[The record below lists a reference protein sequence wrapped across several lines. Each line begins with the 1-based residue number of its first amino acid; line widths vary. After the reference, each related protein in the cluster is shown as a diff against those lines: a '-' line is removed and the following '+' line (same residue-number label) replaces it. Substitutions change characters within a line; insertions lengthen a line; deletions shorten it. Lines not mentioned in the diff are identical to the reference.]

1 MDKYKR
7 IGGYDMQL
15 GIRLHDARV
24 LPLKERLQEVREQ
37 GFSCAHVAL
46 SKTIEEFPVSN
57 DALTPGLAMHLRKLF
72 QKQEIDFAVLGC
84 YLNLT
89 HPEPE
94 ELKKLTDTYIA
105 HLRFASSLGCGV
117 VGTETP
123 DARNGSE
130 ADCRSEATYRLLLA
144 NLRPVVKAAERLGVL
159 LAVEPVRSHIIYD
172 AKRARRLLDEIASP
186 NLQIILDPVN
196 LLAMDNYQLQTEV
209 LEEAIELLG
218 KDTAVVHIKDYNV
231 AGDSLVSCAAGL
243 GIFDYGPLISFI
255 KRNKPYMHCTLED
268 TKPENAVAARVH
280 IQSLW
285 ESIGQN
291 ITLLT

>member
-1 MDKYKR
+1 
-7 IGGYDMQL
+7 MQL

-24 LPLKERLQEVREQ
+24 LPLEERLQAVREQ

-46 SKTIEEFPVSN
+46 SKAIDEFPVSE
-57 DALTPGLAMHLRKLF
+57 DALTPGLAMHLKKIF

-89 HPEPE
+89 HPEPG

-105 HLRFASSLGCGV
+105 HLRFASLLGCGV

-130 ADCRSEATYRLLLA
+130 AERRSEETYRLLKA
-144 NLRPVVKAAERLGVL
+144 NLRPVVEAAEKLGVL
-159 LAVEPVRSHIIYD
+159 LAIEPVRSHIIYD
-172 AKRARRLLDEIASP
+172 AKRARRLLDDIASP

-196 LLAMDNYQLQTEV
+196 LLAMDNYGQQTEV

-218 KDTAVVHIKDYNV
+218 KETAVVHIKDYNV
-231 AGDSLVSCAAGL
+231 AGDSLASCAAGL
-243 GIFDYGPLISFI
+243 GVFDYGPLVRFI
-255 KRNKPYMHCTLED
+255 KKQKPYMHCTLED
-268 TKPENAVAARVH
+268 TKPENAAAARAY

-285 ESIGQN
+285 DA
-291 ITLLT
+291 L